1 MLPNLM
7 LARGCVNP
15 RPAANHAV
23 TGIERSRFAGAGAA
37 DFTTAVA
44 GFRRAARLAR
54 TERVNYAVS
63 VIIYGVVEKQTWAVN
78 CLLLRRRTQ
87 LIH

>member
-23 TGIERSRFAGAGAA
+23 TGIERSRFAGTGAA

-44 GFRRAARLAR
+44 GLRRAR
-54 TERVNYAVS
+54 YAVS
-63 VIIYGVVEKQTWAVN
+63 VITVLSKSQNGP
-78 CLLLRRRTQ
+78 
-87 LIH
+87 

>member
-54 TERVNYAVS
+54 NESNSVVNYAVS
-63 VIIYGVVEKQTWAVN
+63 VINYGVVEKPKIQ
-78 CLLLRRRTQ
+78 LL
-87 LIH
+87 